1 MAKTQRI
8 EVIDVLRGFTL
19 LGICIIHFVE
29 QYYAGAPPEEYANFI
44 SRNLFDQIVLGFV
57 NFLIFGKFFMIFSFL
72 FGLSFAIQLNNSRGD
87 SHFVRRFIWRLII
100 LFAIGAIHHLHY
112 RGDILT
118 IYAML
123 GLLLPLFIRVSDKW
137 LLIISAFLIAN
148 VPTFL
153 TRLVEFVANTSL
165 TGSYFETPQSE
176 LLQYYNTVKSG
187 TYFDILKANF
197 FEFIS
202 KMQFQVGSGRI
213 YITFGLF
220 LLGLYAGRK
229 NIFAQPDIFKK
240 MIKWAL
246 WTFAICFLAL
256 LVVGLVVYALK
267 IEMDFKLWGLIGG
280 IPYDLLNAAMAT
292 IYVAL
297 IVILF
302 QKEKWK
308 NRLLVF
314 LEAGRMGLTTYVM
327 QTVFGTLIYFSY
339 GLGLLGEFG
348 AGIAFGIA
356 IVVFILQIAFSK
368 WWFTRYQYG
377 PLEWVWRRLTAMGR
391 PGEGARG

>member
-19 LGICIIHFVE
+19 LGISIIHFVE
-29 QYYAGAPPEEYANFI
+29 QYYAGAPPEEHANFMTH
-44 SRNLFDQIVLGFV
+44 NLFDQIVMGFV
-57 NFLIFGKFFMIFSFL
+57 SFLISGKFFMIFSFL
-72 FGLSFAIQLNNSRGD
+72 FGLSFAIQLNNNQGD
-87 SHFVRRFIWRLII
+87 PHFVRRFIWRLFI

-123 GLLLPLFIRVSDKW
+123 GFLLPLFIRVSDKW
-137 LLIISAFLIAN
+137 LLIIAAFLIAN

-153 TRLVEFVANTSL
+153 TRVLEFITQTSL
-165 TGSYFETPQSE
+165 TGDFFETPQSE

-187 TYFDILKANF
+187 TYFEILKANF
-197 FEFIS
+197 FEFKS

-229 NIFAQPDIFKK
+229 NIFAQPEIFKK
-240 MIKWAL
+240 WMKWAL
-246 WTFAICFLAL
+246 WAFLICFVIL
-256 LVVGLVVYALK
+256 LTIGLTVSALK
-267 IEMDFKLWGLIGG
+267 IEMDYKMWGLLGG
-280 IPYDLLNAAMAT
+280 MPYDLLNAAMAT
-292 IYVAL
+292 IYVSL
-297 IVILF
+297 TVILF

-327 QTVFGTLIYFSY
+327 QTVFGTLIFFSY

-348 AGIAFGIA
+348 AGVAVGIA
-356 IVVFILQIAFSK
+356 LVVFVLQIAFSK
-368 WWFTRYQYG
+368 WWFARFQYG
-377 PLEWVWRRLTAMGR
+377 PLEWLWRSLTVMRWQKMGR
-391 PGEGARG
+391 ER